1 MYFVLKALVRSLLLP
16 PASPL
21 ILAVLGALL
30 LRHRRWMGG
39 ALLALGLG
47 SLWLFATP
55 VVADA
60 LERLVAHYPALDLD
74 RPTQAQ
80 AIVILGGGGLR
91 EYAPEYRAS
100 APEYVLLE
108 RLSYGAF
115 VARRTGLPILV
126 TGAPREAP
134 AMQTSLARDFQVPPR
149 WVEDRS
155 RDTFENARYTA
166 QMLKPLGVRRII
178 LITSSTHL
186 WRAAHEFEDAGFDV
200 VPAPQGVWAPRDLQA
215 LRFIPGA
222 AGLER
227 SSAAVYEMIGEPMR
241 RLQEAI
247 GIRERFDKKALGDVP
262 VAAR

>member
-21 ILAVLGALL
+21 ILAILGTLL
-30 LRHRRWMGG
+30 LRRWTRVG
-39 ALLALGLG
+39 AVLLALGLG

-60 LERLVAHYPALDLD
+60 LERLVEHYPALDLD
-74 RPTQAQ
+74 KPTQAQ
-80 AIVILGGGGLR
+80 AIVILGGGGQR
-91 EYAPEYRAS
+91 NYAPEYRDS

-126 TGAPREAP
+126 TGAPREAL
-134 AMQTSLARDFQVPPR
+134 AMQISLSRDFGVPAR
-149 WVEDRS
+149 WVENQS
-155 RDTFENARYTA
+155 RDTFENARFTA
-166 QMLKPLGVRRII
+166 QMLKAQGIGRII

-186 WRAAHEFEDAGFDV
+186 WRATHEFEDAGFQV
-200 VPAPQGVWAPRDLQA
+200 VPAPQGVSAPRDMQA

-222 AGLER
+222 GGLER
-227 SSAAVYEMIGEPMR
+227 SNAAVYELIGEPMR
-241 RLQEAI
+241 RLQQAL
-247 GIRERFDKKALGDVP
+247 GVRERFDKKAVG
-262 VAAR
+262 AADE

>member
-21 ILAVLGALL
+21 ILAILGTLL
-30 LRHRRWMGG
+30 LRRWTRVG
-39 ALLALGLG
+39 AVLLALGLG

-60 LERLVAHYPALDLD
+60 LERLVEHYPALDLD
-74 RPTQAQ
+74 KPTQAQ
-80 AIVILGGGGLR
+80 AIVILGGGGQR
-91 EYAPEYRAS
+91 NYAPEYRDS

-126 TGAPREAP
+126 TGAPREAL
-134 AMQTSLARDFQVPPR
+134 AMQTSLSRDFGVPAR
-149 WVEDRS
+149 WVENQS
-155 RDTFENARYTA
+155 RDTFENARFTA
-166 QMLKPLGVRRII
+166 QMLKAQGIGRII

-186 WRAAHEFEDAGFDV
+186 WRATHEFEDAGFQV
-200 VPAPQGVWAPRDLQA
+200 VPAPQGVSAPRDMQA

-222 AGLER
+222 GGLER
-227 SSAAVYEMIGEPMR
+227 SNAAVYELIGEPMR
-241 RLQEAI
+241 RLQQAL
-247 GIRERFDKKALGDVP
+247 GVRERFDKKAVG
-262 VAAR
+262 AADE